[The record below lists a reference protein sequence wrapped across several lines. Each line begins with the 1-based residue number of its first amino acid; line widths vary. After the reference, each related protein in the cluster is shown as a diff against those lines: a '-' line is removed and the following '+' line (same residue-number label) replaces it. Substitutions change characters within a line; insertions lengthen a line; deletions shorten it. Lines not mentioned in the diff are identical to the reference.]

1 MKFAVYQIDH
11 EKDVER
17 VHFENYE
24 RTIEWA
30 GKVDPSIYQ
39 KVWEG
44 EYDSSVYG
52 NDFAFLDELFFA
64 LNVGEKPEGYTGT
77 SMSVS
82 DVVVLGEEAYFVD
95 SVGFKC
101 ISPERFSVAVA
112 G

>member
-24 RTIEWA
+24 RTMEWV

-44 EYDSSVYG
+44 EYDPSAYENEFS
-52 NDFAFLDELFFA
+52 FLDELFFV
-64 LNVGEKPEGYTGT
+64 LNVGDKPEDYTGT

-95 SVGFKC
+95 SVGFKR

>member
-44 EYDSSVYG
+44 EYDPDVFEDEFS
-52 NDFAFLDELFFA
+52 FLDELFFV
-64 LNVGEKPEGYTGT
+64 LNVGERPRGYIGT

-82 DVVVLGEEAYFVD
+82 DVIAIGEEAYFVD
-95 SVGFKC
+95 SVGFKR
-101 ISPERFSVAVA
+101 ISSEWFFEPIAL
-112 G
+112 